1 MNALQMMQMM
11 TDIRIWAL
19 RVAMT
24 VAAILA
30 GGYVG
35 RSETPIRGESELTAA
50 QISESIRRYN
60 PEFDPAIAEAYIR
73 LADRYGVRGDIAIC
87 QAIVET
93 GWFRYEGSA
102 VKPEHHNYCG
112 LGVVTN
118 GVEGNGFDSVD
129 QGVRAHLQHLYAYS
143 CTRALPRREPLVD
156 PRFAMVKRGS
166 ATTWEALG
174 GHWAINAEYGELILG
189 VYNRIKKSVL

>member
-1 MNALQMMQMM
+1 MQMM
-11 TDIRIWAL
+11 IDIRNMAL

-35 RSETPIRGESELTAA
+35 CGETPIRGESELTAA
-50 QISESIRRYN
+50 QMSEAIRRHN

-112 LGVVTN
+112 LGVVSN
-118 GVEGNGFDSVD
+118 GVEGHGFDTVD
-129 QGVRAHLQHLYAYS
+129 QGVRAHLQHLFAYS
-143 CTRALPRREPLVD
+143 CTRALPGREPLVD
-156 PRFAMVKRGS
+156 PRFSMVKRGS
-166 ATTWEALG
+166 AATWEALG
-174 GHWAINAEYGELILG
+174 GRWAMNAEYGESILS
-189 VYNRIKKSVL
+189 VYNRIKESVIL

>member
-1 MNALQMMQMM
+1 MM
-11 TDIRIWAL
+11 TDIRIFAL
-19 RVAMT
+19 RVAMM
-24 VAAILA
+24 VVAILA
-30 GGYVG
+30 GGYDSCG
-35 RSETPIRGESELTAA
+35 ETPIRGDSELTAA
-50 QISESIRRYN
+50 QISESIRRHN
-60 PEFDPAIAEAYIR
+60 PDFDPAIAEAYIR

-112 LGVVTN
+112 LGVVAN
-118 GVEGNGFDSVD
+118 GVEGNGFDTVD
-129 QGVRAHLQHLYAYS
+129 QGVRAHLQHLFAYS
-143 CTRALPRREPLVD
+143 CTRALPGREPLVD

-174 GHWAINAEYGELILG
+174 GCWAMNAEYGESILR
-189 VYNRIKKSVL
+189 VYNRIKESVL